1 MNKKMTRWGANPRR
15 VLAVKKRN
23 FPGRK
28 GAPRSAE
35 TRDKMKLS
43 QICKELEYQC
53 IQGSMDT
60 EVRDIIYDSRKIAK
74 ETMFVCMVGAVTDGH
89 KYIPDAVEK
98 GASVIVLEK
107 EDEAAQ
113 IPEHITVLKVES
125 ARLALALM
133 SAAIF
138 DYPDRKLT
146 TIGLT
151 GTKGKTTTTYMIKNV
166 LEMAGKKVGLIG
178 TIGAVIGDRHIP
190 SKNTTPESYEL
201 HRMFAAMVEAGCE
214 YVVMEVSSQGLKLDR
229 TAGII
234 FDYGVFTNLSPDH
247 IGPAEHASFEE
258 YLYCKSLLFRQ
269 CKVGVVNAD
278 DEHWEEILKGHTC
291 KVQTFSAAEGVVGTA
306 AEDIQTTDKRSVNLA
321 ASDIGFINE
330 DGKLGMHFT
339 VSGCMNCEAKV
350 HIPGRFSV
358 YNSMVT
364 MLVCH
369 LAGISD
375 EAILEGLDKVQVK
388 GRVEMLPVSKEYS
401 LIIDYA
407 HNEVSTR
414 SVLTT
419 LLEYHPKRLICVY
432 GGGGNRSKLRRYD
445 MGEVTGEMADLCV
458 LTCDNPRDEEIR
470 DINTDIKVGLAK
482 SNGKYIE
489 IDDRKEAIAYCMV
502 NAKPGDMIVL
512 LGKGHE
518 DYQEIKGVKYHFD
531 EREAVAEILDE
542 IKEGKR

>member
-1 MNKKMTRWGANPRR
+1 
-15 VLAVKKRN
+15 
-23 FPGRK
+23 
-28 GAPRSAE
+28 
-35 TRDKMKLS
+35 MKLS
-43 QICKELEYQC
+43 KICEEIEYTLL
-53 IQGSMDT
+53 QGSFET
-60 EVRDIIYDSRKIAK
+60 EVRDIIYDSRKIAP

-98 GASVIVLEK
+98 GASVIVLER
-107 EDEAAQ
+107 EEEAAQ
-113 IPEHITVLKVES
+113 IQENITVLKVAS

-133 SAAIF
+133 SAALF
-138 DYPDRKLT
+138 DHPARKLV

-151 GTKGKTTTTYMIKNV
+151 GTKGKTTTTYMIKKV

-178 TIGAVIGDRHIP
+178 TIGAMIGEEHLP

-229 TAGII
+229 TAGIL
-234 FDYGVFTNLSPDH
+234 FDYGIFTNLSPDH

-258 YLYCKSLLFRQ
+258 YMECKSLLFRQ
-269 CKVGVVNAD
+269 CRIGIVNAD
-278 DEHWEEILKGHTC
+278 DEHVDGILKGHTC
-291 KVQTFSAAEGVVGTA
+291 EVKTFSAEREA
-306 AEDIQTTDKRSVNLA
+306 DLM

-330 DGKLGMHFT
+330 DGKLGMHFK
-339 VSGCMNCEAKV
+339 VSGCMDCQAKV

-375 EAILEGLDKVQVK
+375 EAILEGLSKVQVK
-388 GRVEMLPVSKEYS
+388 GRVEMLPVSKDYT

-419 LLEYHPKRLICVY
+419 LMEYHPKRLICVY

-470 DINTDIKVGLAK
+470 DINNDIKVGLAR

-489 IDDRKEAIAYCMV
+489 IDDRKEAIAYCMK

-542 IKEGKR
+542 MKAGKR

>member
-1 MNKKMTRWGANPRR
+1 
-15 VLAVKKRN
+15 
-23 FPGRK
+23 
-28 GAPRSAE
+28 
-35 TRDKMKLS
+35 MKLRK
-43 QICKELEYQC
+43 ICEEIEYTLL
-53 IQGSMDT
+53 QGSLET
-60 EVRDIIYDSRKIAK
+60 EVRDIIYDSRKIAP

-89 KYIPDAVEK
+89 KYIPDAIDK
-98 GASVIVLEK
+98 GASVIVLER
-107 EDEAAQ
+107 EEEAAQ
-113 IPEHITVLKVES
+113 IPENITVLKVAS

-133 SAAIF
+133 SAALF
-138 DYPDRKLT
+138 DHPARKLV

-151 GTKGKTTTTYMIKNV
+151 GTKGKTTTTYMIKKV

-178 TIGAVIGDRHIP
+178 TIGAMIGEEHLP

-229 TAGII
+229 TAGIL
-234 FDYGVFTNLSPDH
+234 FDYGIFTNLSPDH

-258 YLYCKSLLFRQ
+258 YMECKSLLFRQ
-269 CKVGVVNAD
+269 CRIGIVNAD
-278 DEHWEEILKGHTC
+278 DEHVDGILKGHTC
-291 KVQTFSAAEGVVGTA
+291 EVKTFSAEKEA
-306 AEDIQTTDKRSVNLA
+306 DLM

-330 DGKLGMHFT
+330 DGKLGMHFK
-339 VSGCMNCEAKV
+339 VSGCMDCQAKV

-375 EAILEGLDKVQVK
+375 EAILEGLSKVQVK
-388 GRVEMLPVSKEYS
+388 GRVEMLPVSKDYT

-419 LLEYHPKRLICVY
+419 LMEYHPKRLICVY

-470 DINTDIKVGLAK
+470 DINNDIKVGLAR

-489 IDDRKEAIAYCMV
+489 IDDRKEAIAYCMK

-542 IKEGKR
+542 MKAGNR

>member
-1 MNKKMTRWGANPRR
+1 
-15 VLAVKKRN
+15 
-23 FPGRK
+23 
-28 GAPRSAE
+28 
-35 TRDKMKLS
+35 MKLRK
-43 QICKELEYQC
+43 ICEEIEYTLL
-53 IQGSMDT
+53 QGSLET
-60 EVRDIIYDSRKIAK
+60 EVRDIIYDSRKIAP

-89 KYIPDAVEK
+89 KYIPDAIDK
-98 GASVIVLEK
+98 GASVIVLER
-107 EDEAAQ
+107 EEEAAQ
-113 IPEHITVLKVES
+113 IPENITVLKVAS

-133 SAAIF
+133 SAALF
-138 DYPDRKLT
+138 DHPARKLV

-151 GTKGKTTTTYMIKNV
+151 GTKGKTTTTYMIKKV

-178 TIGAVIGDRHIP
+178 TIGAMIGEEHLP

-229 TAGII
+229 TAGIL
-234 FDYGVFTNLSPDH
+234 FDYGIFTNLSPDH

-258 YLYCKSLLFRQ
+258 YMECKSLLFRQ
-269 CKVGVVNAD
+269 CRIGIVNAD
-278 DEHWEEILKGHTC
+278 DEHVDGILKGHTC
-291 KVQTFSAAEGVVGTA
+291 EVKTFSAEKEA
-306 AEDIQTTDKRSVNLA
+306 DLM

-330 DGKLGMHFT
+330 DGKLGMHFK
-339 VSGCMNCEAKV
+339 VSGCMDCQAKV

-375 EAILEGLDKVQVK
+375 EAILEGLSKVQVK
-388 GRVEMLPVSKEYS
+388 GRVEMLPVSKDYT

-419 LLEYHPKRLICVY
+419 LMEYHPKRLICVY

-470 DINTDIKVGLAK
+470 DINNNIKVGLAR

-489 IDDRKEAIAYCMV
+489 IDDRKEAIAYCMK

-542 IKEGKR
+542 MKAGKR

>member
-1 MNKKMTRWGANPRR
+1 
-15 VLAVKKRN
+15 
-23 FPGRK
+23 
-28 GAPRSAE
+28 
-35 TRDKMKLS
+35 MKLE
-43 QICKELEYQC
+43 QICGEIEYRLLK
-53 IQGSMDT
+53 GTMET
-60 EVRDIIYDSRKIAK
+60 EVKDIIYDSRKIAK
-74 ETMFVCMVGAVTDGH
+74 DTMFVCMVGAITDGH
-89 KYIPDAVEK
+89 NYIKDAVEK
-98 GASVIVLEK
+98 GASVIVVER
-107 EDEAAQ
+107 EEAAAQ
-113 IPEHITVLKVES
+113 IPDSITVIQVKS
-125 ARLALALM
+125 TRYALALM
-133 SAAIF
+133 SAALF
-138 DYPDRKLT
+138 DHPARKLI

-151 GTKGKTTTTYMIKNV
+151 GTKGKTTTTYMIKSV

-178 TIGAVIGDRHIP
+178 TIGALIGDEKLP

-229 TAGII
+229 TAGIE

-258 YLYCKSLLFRQ
+258 YLECKSMLFSQ
-269 CKVGVVNAD
+269 CKKGIINAD
-278 DEHWEEILKGHTC
+278 DAHSGEILKNHTC
-291 KVQTFSAAEGVVGTA
+291 EVYSFATEKTEFLGKPV
-306 AEDIQTTDKRSVNLA
+306 DLA
-321 ASDIGFINE
+321 AYEIGYIKEN
-330 DGKLGMHFT
+330 GKLGMDFK
-339 VSGCMNCEAKV
+339 VKGVMECEAKV

-358 YNSMVT
+358 SNSLVT

-369 LAGISD
+369 LAGISN
-375 EAILEGLDKVQVK
+375 EAIQRGLEKVQVK
-388 GRVEMLPVSKEYS
+388 GRVEMLPVSKDYY

-445 MGEVTGEMADLCV
+445 MGEVTGAMADLCV
-458 LTCDNPRDEEIR
+458 LTCDNPRDEEIK
-470 DINTDIKVGLAK
+470 DINEDIKVGLAK

-489 IDDRKEAIAYCMV
+489 IEDRKEAIAYCMTH
-502 NAKPGDMIVL
+502 AQPGDMIVL

>member
-1 MNKKMTRWGANPRR
+1 
-15 VLAVKKRN
+15 
-23 FPGRK
+23 
-28 GAPRSAE
+28 
-35 TRDKMKLS
+35 MKLS
-43 QICKELEYQC
+43 KICEKIKYECFRGSLE
-53 IQGSMDT
+53 T
-60 EVRDIIYDSRKIAK
+60 EVRDIIYDSRKIAP

-98 GASVIVLEK
+98 EASVIVLEK
-107 EDEAAQ
+107 EEEAAQ
-113 IPEHITVLKVES
+113 IPENITVLKVES

-133 SAAIF
+133 SAALF
-138 DYPDRKLT
+138 DHPARKLV

-151 GTKGKTTTTYMIKNV
+151 GTKGKTTTTYMIKKV

-178 TIGAVIGDRHIP
+178 TIGAMVGEEHLP

-229 TAGII
+229 TAGIL
-234 FDYGVFTNLSPDH
+234 FDYGIFTNLSPDH

-258 YLYCKSLLFRQ
+258 YMECKSLLFRQ
-269 CKVGVVNAD
+269 CRIGIVNAD
-278 DEHWEEILKGHTC
+278 DEHVDGILKGHTC
-291 KVQTFSAAEGVVGTA
+291 EVKTFSAEREA
-306 AEDIQTTDKRSVNLA
+306 DLM

-330 DGKLGMHFT
+330 DGKLGMHFK
-339 VSGCMNCEAKV
+339 VSGCMDCQAKV

-375 EAILEGLDKVQVK
+375 EAILEGLSKVQVK
-388 GRVEMLPVSKEYS
+388 GRVEMLPVSKDYT

-419 LLEYHPKRLICVY
+419 LMEYHPKRRICVY

-470 DINTDIKVGLAK
+470 DINNDIKVGLAR

-489 IDDRKEAIAYCMV
+489 IDDRKEAIAYCMK

-542 IKEGKR
+542 MKAGKR

>member
-1 MNKKMTRWGANPRR
+1 
-15 VLAVKKRN
+15 
-23 FPGRK
+23 
-28 GAPRSAE
+28 
-35 TRDKMKLS
+35 MKLS
-43 QICKELEYQC
+43 KICKELEYQC
-53 IQGSMDT
+53 LQGSMET
-60 EVRDIIYDSRKIAK
+60 EVRDIIYDSRKLSKDTA
-74 ETMFVCMVGAVTDGH
+74 FVCIVGAVTDGH
-89 KYIPDAVEK
+89 KYIPDAIKK

-107 EDEAAQ
+107 EEEVAQ
-113 IPEHITVLKVES
+113 IPEHITVIKVES
-125 ARLALALM
+125 ARRALAYM
-133 SAAIF
+133 SAALF
-138 DYPDRKLT
+138 DYPDRKLI

-178 TIGAVIGDRHIP
+178 TIGALIGDEQLP

-247 IGPAEHASFEE
+247 IGPAEHESFEE
-258 YLYCKSLLFRQ
+258 YLECKSLLFRQ
-269 CKVGVVNAD
+269 CKQGIVNAD
-278 DEHWEEILKGHTC
+278 DEHCEEILKGHTC
-291 KVQTFSAAEGVVGTA
+291 QVHRFLVVGETEQTA
-306 AEDIQTTDKRSVNLA
+306 DAKEKREDIDLRA
-321 ASDIGFINE
+321 YDIGFIKEN
-330 DGKLGMHFT
+330 GKLGMHFS
-339 VSGCMNCEAKV
+339 VEGVMSCDAKV

-358 YNSMVT
+358 YNSLVT

-369 LAGISD
+369 LAGISQQ
-375 EAILEGLDKVQVK
+375 AILEGLEKVQVK
-388 GRVEMLPVSKEYS
+388 GRVEMLPVSKDYY

-445 MGEVTGEMADLCV
+445 MGEVTGAMADLCV

-470 DINTDIKVGLAK
+470 DINKDIQVGLAR
-482 SNGKYIE
+482 SNGKFIE
-489 IDDRKEAIAYCMV
+489 IDDRKEAIAYCIK
-502 NAKPGDMIVL
+502 NAQPGDMIVL

>member
-1 MNKKMTRWGANPRR
+1 
-15 VLAVKKRN
+15 
-23 FPGRK
+23 
-28 GAPRSAE
+28 
-35 TRDKMKLS
+35 MKLS
-43 QICKELEYQC
+43 EICKEIKYECL
-53 IQGSMDT
+53 QGSMET
-60 EVRDIIYDSRKIAK
+60 EIRDIIYDSRKLT
-74 ETMFVCMVGAVTDGH
+74 EGTMFVCMVGAVTDGH

-98 GASVIVLEK
+98 GAAAIVIERG
-107 EDEAAQ
+107 EEAAQ
-113 IPEHITVLKVES
+113 IPDGITVLKVAS
-125 ARLALALM
+125 ARKALAFM
-133 SAAIF
+133 SAALF
-138 DYPDRKLT
+138 GYPDRKLV

-178 TIGAVIGDRHIP
+178 TIGAMIGDEHIP

-201 HRMFAAMVEAGCE
+201 HRMFAAMVEASCE

-229 TAGII
+229 TAGIQ

-247 IGPAEHASFEE
+247 IGPTEHESFEE
-258 YLYCKSLLFRQ
+258 YLFCKSLLFRQ
-269 CKVGVVNAD
+269 CRVGIVNAD
-278 DEHWEEILKGHTC
+278 DARWEEILKGHTC
-291 KVQTFSAAEGVVGTA
+291 EVRTFSAAGNAVKDNVV
-306 AEDIQTTDKRSVNLA
+306 DLF

-330 DGKLGMHFT
+330 GGKLGMHFT
-339 VSGCMNCEAKV
+339 VSGCMDCQVKV

-358 YNSMVT
+358 YNAMVT

-369 LAGISD
+369 LGGISD
-375 EAILEGLDKVQVK
+375 EAVLEGLNKVQVK
-388 GRVEMLPVSKEYS
+388 GRVEILPVSKDYS
-401 LIIDYA
+401 MIIDYA

-470 DINTDIKVGLAK
+470 DINADIKVGLARK
-482 SNGKYIE
+482 GGKYIE
-489 IDDRKEAIAYCMV
+489 IDDRKEAIAYCMTH
-502 NAKPGDMIVL
+502 AKPGDMIVL

-542 IKEGKR
+542 IKDGTRSLVQE

>member
-1 MNKKMTRWGANPRR
+1 
-15 VLAVKKRN
+15 
-23 FPGRK
+23 
-28 GAPRSAE
+28 
-35 TRDKMKLS
+35 MKLRK
-43 QICKELEYQC
+43 ICEEIEYTLL
-53 IQGSMDT
+53 QGSLET
-60 EVRDIIYDSRKIAK
+60 EVRDIIYDSRKIAP

-89 KYIPDAVEK
+89 KYIPDAIDK
-98 GASVIVLEK
+98 GASVIVLER
-107 EDEAAQ
+107 EEEAAQ
-113 IPEHITVLKVES
+113 IPENITVLKVAS

-133 SAAIF
+133 SAALF
-138 DYPDRKLT
+138 DHPARKLV

-151 GTKGKTTTTYMIKNV
+151 GTKGKTTTTYMIKKV

-178 TIGAVIGDRHIP
+178 TIGAMIGEEHLP

-229 TAGII
+229 TAGIL
-234 FDYGVFTNLSPDH
+234 FDYGIFTNLSPDH

-258 YLYCKSLLFRQ
+258 YMECKSLLFRQ
-269 CKVGVVNAD
+269 CRIGIVNAD
-278 DEHWEEILKGHTC
+278 DEHVDGILKGHTC
-291 KVQTFSAAEGVVGTA
+291 EVKTFSAEKEAY
-306 AEDIQTTDKRSVNLA
+306 LM

-330 DGKLGMHFT
+330 DGKLGMHFK
-339 VSGCMNCEAKV
+339 VSGCMDCQAKV

-375 EAILEGLDKVQVK
+375 EAILEGLSKVQVK
-388 GRVEMLPVSKEYS
+388 GRVEMLPVSKDYT

-419 LLEYHPKRLICVY
+419 LMEYHPKRLICVY

-470 DINTDIKVGLAK
+470 DINNDIKVGLAR

-489 IDDRKEAIAYCMV
+489 IDDRKEAIAYCMK

-542 IKEGKR
+542 MKAGKR

>member
-1 MNKKMTRWGANPRR
+1 
-15 VLAVKKRN
+15 
-23 FPGRK
+23 
-28 GAPRSAE
+28 
-35 TRDKMKLS
+35 MKLN
-43 QICKELEYQC
+43 QICQELDYRC
-53 IQGSMDT
+53 LQGSMET
-60 EVRDIIYDSRKIAK
+60 EVRDIVYDSRKIA
-74 ETMFVCMVGAVTDGH
+74 EGTLFVCMVGAVTDGH
-89 KYIPDAVEK
+89 KYIPDAVEQ
-98 GASVIVLEK
+98 GASVIVLERA
-107 EDEAAQ
+107 EEAVQ
-113 IPEHITVLKVES
+113 IPEEITVIMVSS
-125 ARLALALM
+125 ARKALALM
-133 SAAIF
+133 SAALF
-138 DYPDRKLT
+138 GYPDRKLI

-178 TIGAVIGDRHIP
+178 TIGALIGDRQIP

-201 HRMFAAMVEAGCE
+201 HRMFASMVEEGCE

-229 TAGII
+229 TAGIQ

-247 IGPAEHASFEE
+247 IGPAEHESFEE
-258 YLYCKSLLFRQ
+258 YLECKSLLFRQ
-269 CKVGVVNAD
+269 CKVGIFNAD
-278 DEHWEEILKGHTC
+278 DEHFEEILKGHTC
-291 KVQTFSAAEGVVGTA
+291 EVKTFSAAAEPTSGGHEVNIEENGADLLGTEAGTA
-306 AEDIQTTDKRSVNLA
+306 CKQADLMA
-321 ASDIGFINE
+321 ADIGFIKE

-339 VSGCMNCEAKV
+339 ASGCMNSVVKV

-358 YNSMVT
+358 YNSLVT

-369 LAGISD
+369 LAGISE
-375 EAILEGLDKVQVK
+375 EAILAGLFKVQVK
-388 GRVEMLPVSKEYS
+388 GRVEMLPVSKEYY

-470 DINTDIKVGLAK
+470 DINADIKVGLAK
-482 SNGKYIE
+482 NNGHYIE
-489 IDDRKEAIAYCMV
+489 IDDRKEAIAYCIKH
-502 NAKPGDMIVL
+502 ARQGDMIVL

-542 IKEGKR
+542 IKEGKRQ

>member
-1 MNKKMTRWGANPRR
+1 
-15 VLAVKKRN
+15 
-23 FPGRK
+23 
-28 GAPRSAE
+28 
-35 TRDKMKLS
+35 MKLRK
-43 QICKELEYQC
+43 ICEEIEYTLL
-53 IQGSMDT
+53 QGSLET
-60 EVRDIIYDSRKIAK
+60 EVRDIIYDSRKIAP

-98 GASVIVLEK
+98 EASVIVLEK
-107 EDEAAQ
+107 EEEAAQ
-113 IPEHITVLKVES
+113 IPENITVLKVES

-133 SAAIF
+133 SAALF
-138 DYPDRKLT
+138 DHPARKLV

-151 GTKGKTTTTYMIKNV
+151 GTKGKTTTTYMIKKV

-178 TIGAVIGDRHIP
+178 TIGAMVGEEHLS

-229 TAGII
+229 TAGIL
-234 FDYGVFTNLSPDH
+234 FDYGIFTNLSPDH

-258 YLYCKSLLFRQ
+258 YMECKSLLFRQ
-269 CKVGVVNAD
+269 CRIGIVNAD
-278 DEHWEEILKGHTC
+278 DEHVEGILKGHTC
-291 KVQTFSAAEGVVGTA
+291 EVKTFSAEKEA
-306 AEDIQTTDKRSVNLA
+306 DLM

-330 DGKLGMHFT
+330 DGKLGMHFK
-339 VSGCMNCEAKV
+339 VSGCMDCQAKV

-375 EAILEGLDKVQVK
+375 EAILEGLSKVQVK
-388 GRVEMLPVSKEYS
+388 GRVEMLPVSKDYT

-419 LLEYHPKRLICVY
+419 LMEYHPKRLICVY

-470 DINTDIKVGLAK
+470 DINNDIKVGLAR

-489 IDDRKEAIAYCMV
+489 IDDRKEAIAYCMK

-542 IKEGKR
+542 MKAGKR

>member
-1 MNKKMTRWGANPRR
+1 
-15 VLAVKKRN
+15 
-23 FPGRK
+23 
-28 GAPRSAE
+28 
-35 TRDKMKLS
+35 MKLRK
-43 QICKELEYQC
+43 ICEEIEYTLL
-53 IQGSMDT
+53 QGSLET
-60 EVRDIIYDSRKIAK
+60 EVRDIIYDSRKIAP

-98 GASVIVLEK
+98 EASVIVLEK
-107 EDEAAQ
+107 EEEAAQ
-113 IPEHITVLKVES
+113 IPENITVLKVES

-133 SAAIF
+133 SAALF
-138 DYPDRKLT
+138 DHPARKLV

-151 GTKGKTTTTYMIKNV
+151 GTKGKTTTTYMIKKV

-178 TIGAVIGDRHIP
+178 TIGAMIGEEHLP

-229 TAGII
+229 TAGIL
-234 FDYGVFTNLSPDH
+234 FDYGIFTNLSPDH

-258 YLYCKSLLFRQ
+258 YMECKSLLFRQ
-269 CKVGVVNAD
+269 CRIGIVNAD
-278 DEHWEEILKGHTC
+278 DEHVDGILKGHTC
-291 KVQTFSAAEGVVGTA
+291 EVKTFSAEREA
-306 AEDIQTTDKRSVNLA
+306 DLM

-330 DGKLGMHFT
+330 DGKLGMHFK
-339 VSGCMNCEAKV
+339 VSGCMDCQAKV

-375 EAILEGLDKVQVK
+375 EAILEGLSKVQVK
-388 GRVEMLPVSKEYS
+388 GRVEMLPVSKDYT

-419 LLEYHPKRLICVY
+419 LMEYHPKRLICVY

-470 DINTDIKVGLAK
+470 DINNDIKVGLAR

-489 IDDRKEAIAYCMV
+489 IDDRKEAIAYCMK

-518 DYQEIKGVKYHFD
+518 DYQEIKGVKYPMD
-531 EREAVAEILDE
+531 ERVLIQEVL
-542 IKEGKR
+542 KELSEK

>member
-1 MNKKMTRWGANPRR
+1 
-15 VLAVKKRN
+15 
-23 FPGRK
+23 
-28 GAPRSAE
+28 
-35 TRDKMKLS
+35 MKLRK
-43 QICKELEYQC
+43 ICEEIEYTLL
-53 IQGSMDT
+53 QGSLET
-60 EVRDIIYDSRKIAK
+60 EVRDIIYDSRKIAP

-98 GASVIVLEK
+98 EASVIVLEK
-107 EDEAAQ
+107 EEEAAQ
-113 IPEHITVLKVES
+113 IPENITVLKVES

-133 SAAIF
+133 SAALF
-138 DYPDRKLT
+138 DHPARKLV

-151 GTKGKTTTTYMIKNV
+151 GTKGKTTTTYMIKKV
-166 LEMAGKKVGLIG
+166 LEMAGKKIGLIG
-178 TIGAVIGDRHIP
+178 TIGAMVGEEHLP

-229 TAGII
+229 TAGIL
-234 FDYGVFTNLSPDH
+234 FDYGIFTNLSPDH

-258 YLYCKSLLFRQ
+258 YMECKSLLFRQ

-278 DEHWEEILKGHTC
+278 DEHVDGILKGHTC
-291 KVQTFSAAEGVVGTA
+291 EVKTFSAEKEA
-306 AEDIQTTDKRSVNLA
+306 DLM

-330 DGKLGMHFT
+330 DGKLGMHFK
-339 VSGCMNCEAKV
+339 VSGCMDCQAKV

-375 EAILEGLDKVQVK
+375 EAILEGLSKVQVK
-388 GRVEMLPVSKEYS
+388 GRVEMLPVSKDYT

-419 LLEYHPKRLICVY
+419 LMEYHPKRLICVY

-470 DINTDIKVGLAK
+470 DINNDIKVGLAR

-489 IDDRKEAIAYCMV
+489 IDDRKEAIAYCMK

-542 IKEGKR
+542 MKAGKR

>member
-1 MNKKMTRWGANPRR
+1 
-15 VLAVKKRN
+15 
-23 FPGRK
+23 
-28 GAPRSAE
+28 
-35 TRDKMKLS
+35 MKLRK
-43 QICKELEYQC
+43 ICEEIEYTLL
-53 IQGSMDT
+53 QGSLET
-60 EVRDIIYDSRKIAK
+60 EVRDIIYDSRKIAP

-107 EDEAAQ
+107 EEETAQ
-113 IPEHITVLKVES
+113 IPENITVLKVAS
-125 ARLALALM
+125 ARLAHALM
-133 SAAIF
+133 SAALF
-138 DYPDRKLT
+138 DHPARKLV

-151 GTKGKTTTTYMIKNV
+151 GTKGKTTTTYMIKKV

-178 TIGAVIGDRHIP
+178 TIGAMIGEEHLP

-229 TAGII
+229 TAGIL
-234 FDYGVFTNLSPDH
+234 FDYGIFTNLSPDH

-258 YLYCKSLLFRQ
+258 YMECKSLLFRQ
-269 CKVGVVNAD
+269 CRIGIVNAD
-278 DEHWEEILKGHTC
+278 DEHVDGILKGHTC
-291 KVQTFSAAEGVVGTA
+291 EVKTFSAEREA
-306 AEDIQTTDKRSVNLA
+306 DLM

-330 DGKLGMHFT
+330 DGKLGMHFNVT
-339 VSGCMNCEAKV
+339 GCMDCQAKV

-375 EAILEGLDKVQVK
+375 EAILEGLSKVQVK
-388 GRVEMLPVSKEYS
+388 GRVEMLPVSKDYT

-419 LLEYHPKRLICVY
+419 LMEYHPKRLICVY

-470 DINTDIKVGLAK
+470 DINNDIKVGLAR

-489 IDDRKEAIAYCMV
+489 IDDRKEAIAYCMK

-542 IKEGKR
+542 MKAGKR

>member
-1 MNKKMTRWGANPRR
+1 
-15 VLAVKKRN
+15 
-23 FPGRK
+23 
-28 GAPRSAE
+28 
-35 TRDKMKLS
+35 MKLS
-43 QICKELEYQC
+43 KICNELEYEC
-53 IQGSMDT
+53 LQGSMDT
-60 EVRDIIYDSRKIAK
+60 EVRDIIYDSRKIAPQ
-74 ETMFVCMVGAVTDGH
+74 TMFVCMVGAVTDGH
-89 KYIPDAVEK
+89 KYIPDAIEK
-98 GASVIVLEK
+98 GASVIVVER
-107 EDEAAQ
+107 EEEAVQ
-113 IPEHITVLKVES
+113 IPEHITVLKVAS
-125 ARLALALM
+125 ARYALALM
-133 SAAIF
+133 SAALF
-138 DYPDRKLT
+138 DYPDRKLI

-178 TIGAVIGDRHIP
+178 TIGALIGDEQIP

-229 TAGII
+229 TAGIC

-258 YLYCKSLLFRQ
+258 YLQCKSLLFRQ

-278 DEHWEEILKGHTC
+278 DVHWKAVVAGHTC
-291 KVQTFSAAEGVVGTA
+291 ELKTFSVEDKAADADTVAVPAEKGNVAEKTDLTA
-306 AEDIQTTDKRSVNLA
+306 Y
-321 ASDIGFINE
+321 DIGFINE
-330 DGKLGMHFT
+330 DGKLGMHFA
-339 VSGCMNCEAKV
+339 VKGCMEC
-350 HIPGRFSV
+350 
-358 YNSMVT
+358 
-364 MLVCH
+364 
-369 LAGISD
+369 
-375 EAILEGLDKVQVK
+375 EAILQGLSKVQVK
-388 GRVEMLPVSKEYS
+388 GRVEMLPVSKDYS
-401 LIIDYA
+401 VIIDYA

-470 DINTDIKVGLAK
+470 DINNDIKVGLAR

-489 IDDRKEAIAYCMV
+489 IDDRKEAIAYCIK
-502 NAKPGDMIVL
+502 NAQPGDMIVL

-518 DYQEIKGVKYHFD
+518 NYQEIKGVKYHFD

-542 IKEGKR
+542 MKVGS

>member
-1 MNKKMTRWGANPRR
+1 
-15 VLAVKKRN
+15 
-23 FPGRK
+23 
-28 GAPRSAE
+28 
-35 TRDKMKLS
+35 MKLRK
-43 QICKELEYQC
+43 ICEEIEYTLL
-53 IQGSMDT
+53 QGSLET
-60 EVRDIIYDSRKIAK
+60 EVRDIIYDSRKIAP

-98 GASVIVLEK
+98 EASVIVLEK
-107 EDEAAQ
+107 EEEAAQ
-113 IPEHITVLKVES
+113 IPENITVLKVES

-133 SAAIF
+133 SAALF
-138 DYPDRKLT
+138 DHPARKLV

-151 GTKGKTTTTYMIKNV
+151 GTKGKTTTTYMIKKV

-178 TIGAVIGDRHIP
+178 TIGAMVGEEHLS

-229 TAGII
+229 TAGIL
-234 FDYGVFTNLSPDH
+234 FDYGIFTNLSPDH

-258 YLYCKSLLFRQ
+258 YMECKSLLFRQ
-269 CKVGVVNAD
+269 CRIGIVNAD
-278 DEHWEEILKGHTC
+278 DEHVDGILKGHTC
-291 KVQTFSAAEGVVGTA
+291 EVKTFSAEREA
-306 AEDIQTTDKRSVNLA
+306 DLM

-330 DGKLGMHFT
+330 DGKLGMHFK
-339 VSGCMNCEAKV
+339 VSGCMDCEAKV

-375 EAILEGLDKVQVK
+375 EAILEGLSKVQVK
-388 GRVEMLPVSKEYS
+388 GRVEMLPVSKDYT

-419 LLEYHPKRLICVY
+419 LMEYHPKRLICVY

-470 DINTDIKVGLAK
+470 DINNDIKVGLAR

-489 IDDRKEAIAYCMV
+489 IDDRKEAIAYCMK

-542 IKEGKR
+542 MKAGKR

>member
-1 MNKKMTRWGANPRR
+1 
-15 VLAVKKRN
+15 
-23 FPGRK
+23 
-28 GAPRSAE
+28 
-35 TRDKMKLS
+35 MKLS
-43 QICKELEYQC
+43 QICKELEYEC
-53 IQGSMDT
+53 LQGSMEA
-60 EVRDIIYDSRKIAK
+60 EVRDIIYDSRKLAK
-74 ETMFVCMVGAVTDGH
+74 DTAFVCMVGAVTDGH
-89 KYIPDAVEK
+89 KYIPDAIAK
-98 GASVIVLEK
+98 GASIIVLEK
-107 EDEAAQ
+107 EEEAAQ
-113 IPEHITVLKVES
+113 IPETITVIKVTS
-125 ARLALALM
+125 ARRALAYM
-133 SAAIF
+133 SAALF
-138 DYPDRKLT
+138 DYPDRKLI

-178 TIGAVIGDRHIP
+178 TIGALIGDEP
-190 SKNTTPESYEL
+190 LASKNTTPESYEL
-201 HRMFAAMVEAGCE
+201 HRMFAAMVETGCE

-229 TAGII
+229 TAGIL

-258 YLYCKSLLFRQ
+258 YLACKSLLFRQ
-269 CKVGVVNAD
+269 CKVGIVNAD
-278 DEHWEEILKGHTC
+278 DEYCEEILKGHTC
-291 KVQTFSAAEGVVGTA
+291 EVHRFSAADEGK
-306 AEDIQTTDKRSVNLA
+306 DMDLLA
-321 ASDIGFINE
+321 YNIGFINE
-330 DGKLGMHFT
+330 DGKLGMHFS
-339 VSGCMNCEAKV
+339 VKGVMSCEAKV

-358 YNSMVT
+358 YNSLVT

-369 LAGISD
+369 LAGIPQQ
-375 EAILEGLDKVQVK
+375 AILEGIEKVQVR
-388 GRVEMLPVSKEYS
+388 GRVEMLPVSKDYY

-470 DINTDIKVGLAK
+470 DINKDIQVGLAR
-482 SNGKYIE
+482 SNGKFIE
-489 IDDRKEAIAYCMV
+489 IDDRKEAIAYCITH
-502 NAKPGDMIVL
+502 AQPGDMIVL